1 MTQLGGHGEARTTSE
16 RHRFPLETST
26 QAHLGRKRESLRWSR
41 VTEERFNSFEAATP
55 VPPQRTRPYGEVPQV
70 KRKRIPH

>member
-26 QAHLGRKRESLRWSR
+26 QAHLGRKRESLRWSG
-41 VTEERFNSFEAATP
+41 VTEERFNRFEAATP
-55 VPPQRTRPYGEVPQV
+55 VRHNAQGPMGRSHR
-70 KRKRIPH
+70 